1 MSSIYKLCFGYKYSV
16 LSEHST
22 MNDILTGNT
31 PKDSS
36 HNLLGFRVNHWDFD
50 GSQSDFHIVNPTVRL
65 AGGHISTASRSAPRS
80 ARFKPVN
87 YSDIATCPRNTQQ
100 QWSHQPPHPDIS
112 CSPTSTSSAASTSIS
127 SARALQTRTAPPTG
141 TASSTQQVQLVKR
154 QGFQKQ
160 HKPNGYVSPG
170 PLVRAEARER
180 KGPILLHDPFLRE
193 NLYIP
198 TKWIDC
204 ANHPADRN

>member
-50 GSQSDFHIVNPTVRL
+50 GSQSDFHIVNPTVRS
-65 AGGHISTASRSAPRS
+65 AGGHISTASRSTPWSARFKPVSTASRSTPWS

-87 YSDIATCPRNTQQ
+87 YSDIATCPRNTQ

-160 HKPNGYVSPG
+160 HKPNFRKCEKFTQSRSVS
-170 PLVRAEARER
+170 
-180 KGPILLHDPFLRE
+180 
-193 NLYIP
+193 
-198 TKWIDC
+198 
-204 ANHPADRN
+204 